1 VELIVAKI
9 KINFNGPWRLFLG
22 TSTTTADVNS
32 VHEAREYIETHYEP
46 AYHEKLKSRGSKKM
60 PSIWASSN
68 ILLNGRNIK
77 QLDSPVLKDGDT
89 LDLLL
94 IVAGG

>member
-1 VELIVAKI
+1 MAKI
-9 KINFNGPWRLFLG
+9 TINFIGAWRLVLG
-22 TSTTTADVNS
+22 VRAVTADVNTID
-32 VHEAREYIETHYEP
+32 EAKAYIETQYGPVYE
-46 AYHEKLKSRGSKKM
+46 EKFRSRGVNKKQ
-60 PSIWASSN
+60 SIWESSN

-77 QLDSPVLKDGDT
+77 QLDAPKLKDGDT